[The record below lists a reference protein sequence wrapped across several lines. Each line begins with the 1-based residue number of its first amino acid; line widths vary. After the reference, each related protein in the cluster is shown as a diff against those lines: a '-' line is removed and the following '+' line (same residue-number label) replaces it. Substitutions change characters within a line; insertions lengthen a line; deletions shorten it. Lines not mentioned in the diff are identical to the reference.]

1 MPKKPDLMKNKEK
14 NDENFVFFSFFFAI
28 LIPKLEKY
36 IIFNKKN

>member
-14 NDENFVFFSFFFAI
+14 NDENFVFFSFFAI